1 VDRTSPEQRKAPC
14 LEYQSTI
21 GKRRR
26 KMRLTITELQIV
38 QKTAYSLRKAQ
49 EEAGR
54 RDKILED
61 IAGLKLDIIDEIGFM
76 YPVLIKFLLLLE
88 NLAIVLTQHKA
99 I

>member
-1 VDRTSPEQRKAPC
+1 
-14 LEYQSTI
+14 
-21 GKRRR
+21 
-26 KMRLTITELQIV
+26 MRLTITELQIV